1 MAAVLGEAFVLVGAD
16 MTRLHAEMG
25 RAKATST
32 RFVTAMNKRMATMQA
47 SLTKIGEM
55 AKRTFIIAG
64 LAMAGAVVASVRFEK
79 QLASVSTMLASQAM
93 PIMSRYREEV
103 LRMAQAFGQSTKT
116 LTKGL
121 YDILSASVGPERAL
135 GVLEVSAKAAIGGV
149 SDTATAADAIT
160 TILNAYQIDASRAT
174 EVSDKLFAT
183 VKRGKLT
190 FGELGA
196 SIGKVATTA
205 AIGGLS
211 LDELLAT
218 ISTVTRA
225 GINAQQAM
233 TAIAGVVMMFL
244 KPTEEAAKMARDFGF
259 ELSSATLRAK
269 GLSGVMKIINDLSA
283 DQVAQLFPN
292 RRAIKGIAAAMQ
304 DTKGHAVDL
313 QMMMNSGGMAAE
325 AYGKMAE
332 TTAQKW
338 AKFKQSIMVAAVTIG
353 DRLLPVA
360 NVMMDMLG
368 TVAKMLQTGVGKWVA
383 WAIGIAVVGS
393 ALVLLTV
400 KVMALTI
407 ALKGM
412 AVAASAALLPL
423 LIPAAI
429 IAAALA
435 PLILMISSAKRETK
449 RLNEEYK
456 QLEVAGKAARAAVF
470 DWKEELRKG
479 GNVIEIAD
487 KYGLEVS
494 RVKAYNDE
502 LSKNIRDSVVKHGAK
517 SLDELKN
524 RLVQTFGTGG
534 VSIRKMNDALDE
546 LGIGIDKT
554 TGKIEQLAVV
564 VEPVA
569 DMSKLWDAMAELER
583 EEGRIGASDF
593 QVELLRSQDK
603 WLDTVNSIND
613 EYNATHKALTKNGLL
628 TDENVAKM
636 NKLRDEALA
645 YADAIY
651 KARDALAE
659 TAETKRVNDKLIA
672 EEDEMDKFIET
683 LDKKDRDK
691 AKKLFNFKMG
701 LQRRL
706 LAAQDSD
713 NRDELEMKLR
723 HERELAQVKED
734 GAKQDFINEVMN
746 LQKLEVLQ
754 LKIDKAKAARAAEIA
769 GTSINTSGAWGLLR
783 SLQKNKMKRDALKDG
798 GDKFK
803 KDQAER
809 DKNRNELLK
818 DVKQGIKEINTDIV
832 V

>member
-1 MAAVLGEAFVLVGAD
+1 
-16 MTRLHAEMG
+16 
-25 RAKATST
+25 
-32 RFVTAMNKRMATMQA
+32 
-47 SLTKIGEM
+47 
-55 AKRTFIIAG
+55 
-64 LAMAGAVVASVRFEK
+64 
-79 QLASVSTMLASQAM
+79 
-93 PIMSRYREEV
+93 
-103 LRMAQAFGQSTKT
+103 
-116 LTKGL
+116 
-121 YDILSASVGPERAL
+121 
-135 GVLEVSAKAAIGGV
+135 
-149 SDTATAADAIT
+149 
-160 TILNAYQIDASRAT
+160 
-174 EVSDKLFAT
+174 
-183 VKRGKLT
+183 
-190 FGELGA
+190 
-196 SIGKVATTA
+196 
-205 AIGGLS
+205 
-211 LDELLAT
+211 
-218 ISTVTRA
+218 
-225 GINAQQAM
+225 
-233 TAIAGVVMMFL
+233 
-244 KPTEEAAKMARDFGF
+244 
-259 ELSSATLRAK
+259 
-269 GLSGVMKIINDLSA
+269 
-283 DQVAQLFPN
+283 
-292 RRAIKGIAAAMQ
+292 MQ

-569 DMSKLWDAMAELER
+569 DMSKLWGVMAELER

-613 EYNATHKALTKNGLL
+613 EYNETHEALEENGLL

-636 NKLRDEALA
+636 SKLRDEALA